1 MFLRNKWWVI
11 AGSKAIGKKPVAVRR
26 LGEDLVLWRD
36 SSGKIVLSKPTLSPS
51 RSKSFRCMKSK
62 LVSC

>member
-36 SSGKIVLSKPTLSPS
+36 SSGKIVCQSQHCPHRGASLSD
-51 RSKSFRCMKSK
+51 
-62 LVSC
+62 V